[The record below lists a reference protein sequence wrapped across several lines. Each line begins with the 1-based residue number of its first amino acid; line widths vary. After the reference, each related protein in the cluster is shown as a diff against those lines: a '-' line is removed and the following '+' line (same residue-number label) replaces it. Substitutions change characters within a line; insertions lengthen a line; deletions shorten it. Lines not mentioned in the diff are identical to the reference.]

1 MTAEQ
6 KHTLIACMTTAFITT
21 FMGSSLNLAIPNI
34 EAHFGVGA
42 SVVGW
47 VVTAYMLAVSSM
59 NVPLGKVADATG
71 RRRMFIFA
79 IAVFGFASFVGAFS
93 VSIWM
98 LLAMRLMQ
106 GFAGAMIFST
116 NNAILMSAFPESQRG
131 SVLGKSTAATY
142 IGLSAG
148 PVIGGFLN
156 GYLGWR
162 SIFIASS
169 LIAAAAFIIAV
180 KGLPKREEKREHGR
194 FDMPGAMLYFAMI
207 IMILYGLTDLSI
219 ARNARFVLAAGLCLC
234 AVFVMVEKR
243 ADDPIIQIE
252 MFTKD
257 RPFLCSNLAALLNYG
272 ATFTVGYLL
281 SIYLQMIMGFSSQ
294 AAGLILIVQP
304 AMQALFSP
312 YMGRLSDR
320 VPPHRLASGGMGICA
335 AGLILLTRLTEGT
348 PLAFVILI
356 LVVMGF
362 GFAMFSSPNV
372 NAIMS
377 RVDPADFGVANSIV
391 ATMRNLGQSSSMAVV
406 TIVMGAM
413 VGNTALANVPSGALM
428 DAIHLIFA
436 IFVGICAAG
445 VVLSLSRGKEK

>member
-1 MTAEQ
+1 MNAEQ

-47 VVTAYMLAVSSM
+47 VVTAYMLAVSSL
-59 NVPLGKVADATG
+59 NVPLGKIADLTG

-79 IAVFGFASFVGAFS
+79 IAVFGIGSFIAAFS

-98 LLAMRLMQ
+98 LLAMRLLQ

-116 NNAILMSAFPESQRG
+116 NNAILMSAFPDSQRG

-142 IGLSAG
+142 IGLSTG
-148 PVIGGFLN
+148 PVIGGLLN

-162 SIFIASS
+162 SIFIASAVVS
-169 LIAAAAFIIAV
+169 AAAFTIAV
-180 KGLPKREEKREHGR
+180 KGLPKKAEGGPLEH
-194 FDMPGAMLYFAMI
+194 FDSRGSALYFAMV
-207 IMILYGLTDLSI
+207 IMVLIGLTDLSI
-219 ARNARFVLAAGLCLC
+219 AGWARYVLIAGIALSVLFVIA
-234 AVFVMVEKR
+234 EKR
-243 ADDPIIQIE
+243 AEDPVIRIE
-252 MFTKD
+252 MFTED
-257 RPFLCSNLAALLNYG
+257 RPFLCSNLAAFLNYG

-294 AAGLILIVQP
+294 AAGLLLIVQP
-304 AMQALFSP
+304 AMQAIFSP

-320 VPPHRLASGGMGICA
+320 IAPYKLASAGMAVCTV
-335 AGLILLTRLTEGT
+335 GLVLLSRLQEDS
-348 PLAFVILI
+348 PLAYVIVI
-356 LVVMGF
+356 MMMMGF

-377 RVDPADFGVANSIV
+377 RVDPKDFGVANSIV
-391 ATMRNLGQSSSMAVV
+391 ATMRNMGQSTSMAVV
-406 TIVMGAM
+406 TIVMGVL
-413 VGNTALANVPSGALM
+413 VGNEALAEVPASQLM
-428 DAIHLIFA
+428 HAIHVIFA
-436 IFVGICAAG
+436 IFIAICAAG
-445 VVLSLSRGKEK
+445 VVLSMSRGKE